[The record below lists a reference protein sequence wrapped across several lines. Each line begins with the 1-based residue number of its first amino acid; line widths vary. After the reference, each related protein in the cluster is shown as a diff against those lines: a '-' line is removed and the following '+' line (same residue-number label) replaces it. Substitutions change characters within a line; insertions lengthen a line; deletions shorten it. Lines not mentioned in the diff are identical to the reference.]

1 MLLALVAA
9 WSIVTGALEVVL
21 AVRLRREIEGEWL
34 LALARRLTFG
44 QTLAL
49 RTGAYAAIAT
59 AMVFFVAEGSLR
71 LRGEGLAVLY
81 ERGELGAFL
90 GTARCLI
97 DLSQR
102 PLSAVLRPSSDNDRV
117 VSDLDQ
123 QPVRETTSRKPRP
136 FGSCTSSGG
145 TVSLLTSPERLRG
158 RLDRSRCR
166 RDTDGPDPRCER
178 LPR

>member
-59 AMVFFVAEGSLR
+59 AVVFFVAEGSLR

-97 DLSQR
+97 DLSQT
-102 PLSAVLRPSSDNDRV
+102 AV
-117 VSDLDQ
+117 
-123 QPVRETTSRKPRP
+123 SRTRQR
-136 FGSCTSSGG
+136 F
-145 TVSLLTSPERLRG
+145 E
-158 RLDRSRCR
+158 
-166 RDTDGPDPRCER
+166 PDPS
-178 LPR
+178 